1 MPLDSK
7 ILCLGALD
15 AGFNTGYDIRK
26 AFEEGPFQLY
36 QSLSYGS
43 IYPALNALLAEGLAT
58 CTEQAQDGR
67 PDKKVY
73 AITDA
78 GRVALR
84 QALVRRFAFDRL
96 RSDFMFAIAF
106 AHLMS
111 PDQVSTLLD
120 EYAQGYRDLA
130 HTLAKE
136 TGTPPPGRQFL
147 LDMGREG
154 CLSWARCIEEHRS
167 ALEEALRTGPGPDD
181 NAIKAPAEEEP
192 ATPSRLTEAAAATTA
207 AGSP

>member
-7 ILCLGALD
+7 TLCLGALD

-26 AFEEGPFQLY
+26 AFEEGPFRHF

-43 IYPALNALLAEGLAT
+43 IYPALNALLADGLAT

-78 GRVALR
+78 GREALRVALLR
-84 QALVRRFAFDRL
+84 PLEFDRL
-96 RSDFMFAIAF
+96 RSDYMFAIAF

-111 PDQVSTLLD
+111 PGQLARLLD
-120 EYAQGYRDLA
+120 DYARGYHALA
-130 HTLAKE
+130 DELARID
-136 TGTPPPGRQFL
+136 GAPLPGDRFL
-147 LDMGREG
+147 IRMGQDVSRG
-154 CLSWARCIEEHRS
+154 WARWIEENRA
-167 ALEEALRTGPGPDD
+167 ALES
-181 NAIKAPAEEEP
+181 APRGEC
-192 ATPSRLTEAAAATTA
+192 PSRAGCASPLTAL
-207 AGSP
+207 AGGE